1 MSSNLP
7 VSQSKSLVSSPQP
20 LFPQHQS
27 VCKPCLHLLVMRG
40 AEEQAAALVLV
51 LQELFYDELTV
62 CAVQARSR
70 FIGQKDGRLPE
81 DCTKESD
88 TLRFSA
94 GERVRLSWCV
104 LRKSDRGKQALGLFP
119 GECLSRN
126 RCGETEILEDGEI
139 GHEHGLL
146 ENAADLFRTE
156 ITFLFLP
163 QLCDVLPI
171 YHDLARCR
179 REQAAHR
186 MEKRRFPAPEGRS
199 APMVHS

>member
-1 MSSNLP
+1 MSPSLL
-7 VSQSKSLVSSPQP
+7 VSQSKSLVASPQP

-81 DCTKESD
+81 DRTKESD
-88 TLRFSA
+88 ALRFSA

-126 RCGETEILEDGEI
+126 RCGETEILEDGE
-139 GHEHGLL
+139 
-146 ENAADLFRTE
+146 
-156 ITFLFLP
+156 
-163 QLCDVLPI
+163 
-171 YHDLARCR
+171 
-179 REQAAHR
+179 
-186 MEKRRFPAPEGRS
+186 
-199 APMVHS
+199 

>member
-1 MSSNLP
+1 
-7 VSQSKSLVSSPQP
+7 
-20 LFPQHQS
+20 
-27 VCKPCLHLLVMRG
+27 MRS

-51 LQELFYDELTV
+51 LQELFYDELAV

-81 DCTKESD
+81 DRTKESD

-104 LRKSDRGKQALGLFP
+104 LRKSDRSKQALGLFP

-146 ENAADLFRTE
+146 ENAADLFRAE
-156 ITFLFLP
+156 ITLSLSVIFVTSLP
-163 QLCDVLPI
+163 STMTSPDVGVSRPLTAWKSV
-171 YHDLARCR
+171 D
-179 REQAAHR
+179 
-186 MEKRRFPAPEGRS
+186 FPLPEGRS

>member
-1 MSSNLP
+1 
-7 VSQSKSLVSSPQP
+7 
-20 LFPQHQS
+20 
-27 VCKPCLHLLVMRG
+27 MRG

-51 LQELFYDELTV
+51 LQQLFYDELTV

-81 DCTKESD
+81 DRTKESD
-88 TLRFSA
+88 ALRFSA

-119 GECLSRN
+119 SECLSRN

-156 ITFLFLP
+156 ITFLFLRHP
-163 QLCDVLPI
+163 CDILPI

-186 MEKRRFPAPEGRS
+186 MEKRRFPAPRGADQRPWCIRKTCIGKIQRTDPPRAIRIFTNKVSDFDHDGAFQE
-199 APMVHS
+199 